1 MSKKLIIISG
11 GFDPIHSGHIAMF
24 EEARELGDII
34 VLLNSDEWLQR
45 KKGNCFMDWNDR
57 MSVVSNLK
65 GVINVLPFN
74 DDDGTA
80 VQGIIDVKKNYTE
93 YDIYF
98 ANGGD
103 RNKETTPESK
113 FCLDNNI
120 NELFNVGGG
129 KTQSSSNL
137 LTIWKDAPMQRPW
150 GEWHFYK
157 EFEIDNAKAK
167 IKSLIVRPGKKLS
180 YQKHHH
186 RNEHW
191 FVIKGTATIRL
202 NDKQYEVA
210 TFNTFD
216 IKVGEWH
223 QLINH
228 GKDDLIVVEVQ
239 FGEKCIEKD
248 VERG

>member
-80 VQGIIDVKKNYTE
+80 VQGIVDVKKNYTE

-98 ANGGD
+98 SNGGD
-103 RNKETTPESK
+103 RKKET
-113 FCLDNNI
+113 
-120 NELFNVGGG
+120 
-129 KTQSSSNL
+129 
-137 LTIWKDAPMQRPW
+137 
-150 GEWHFYK
+150 
-157 EFEIDNAKAK
+157 
-167 IKSLIVRPGKKLS
+167 
-180 YQKHHH
+180 KH
-186 RNEHW
+186 
-191 FVIKGTATIRL
+191 
-202 NDKQYEVA
+202 
-210 TFNTFD
+210 
-216 IKVGEWH
+216 
-223 QLINH
+223 
-228 GKDDLIVVEVQ
+228 
-239 FGEKCIEKD
+239 
-248 VERG
+248 

>member
-65 GVINVLPFN
+65 GVINVLTFN

-80 VQGIIDVKKNYTE
+80 VQGIVDVKKNYTK

-137 LTIWKDAPMQRPW
+137 
-150 GEWHFYK
+150 
-157 EFEIDNAKAK
+157 
-167 IKSLIVRPGKKLS
+167 
-180 YQKHHH
+180 
-186 RNEHW
+186 
-191 FVIKGTATIRL
+191 
-202 NDKQYEVA
+202 
-210 TFNTFD
+210 
-216 IKVGEWH
+216 
-223 QLINH
+223 
-228 GKDDLIVVEVQ
+228 
-239 FGEKCIEKD
+239 
-248 VERG
+248 

>member
-1 MSKKLIIISG
+1 M
-11 GFDPIHSGHIAMF
+11 P
-24 EEARELGDII
+24 
-34 VLLNSDEWLQR
+34 Q
-45 KKGNCFMDWNDR
+45 C
-57 MSVVSNLK
+57 
-65 GVINVLPFN
+65 
-74 DDDGTA
+74 
-80 VQGIIDVKKNYTE
+80 
-93 YDIYF
+93 
-98 ANGGD
+98 
-103 RNKETTPESK
+103 
-113 FCLDNNI
+113 
-120 NELFNVGGG
+120 
-129 KTQSSSNL
+129 
-137 LTIWKDAPMQRPW
+137 KDHGA
-150 GEWHFYK
+150 HFYK